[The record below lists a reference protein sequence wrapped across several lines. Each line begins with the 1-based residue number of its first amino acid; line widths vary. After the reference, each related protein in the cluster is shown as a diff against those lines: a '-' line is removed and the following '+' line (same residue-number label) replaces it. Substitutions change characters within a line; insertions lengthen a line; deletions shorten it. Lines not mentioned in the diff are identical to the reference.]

1 MEQNKELALDTEKN
15 QENET
20 NLIQEAV
27 NNKVTELMTG
37 MLQNICLKDQ
47 EAQNGKRFEEKEKQ
61 RKLFMEAMAS
71 ASAEIPKITTNKEV
85 YDKDS
90 KPIYKY
96 PDLATIV
103 NNVRPVLAKHGLFVE
118 FRSIPD
124 FSNSTMSTMLI
135 VHHKGGYSYKSE
147 IFTVRVRD
155 INDVQSLGSAVTYSK
170 RYMFCSMFNIC
181 AEPDDDGNKAS
192 GREQNQVKEIKK
204 AENPEQKEKEL
215 PAKPQKPEQPKPNE
229 GKQKYVCEECGKEI
243 SENEYNTFK
252 RQNKHAY
259 CLDCQENAKV
269 NQ

>member
-20 NLIQEAV
+20 NLIQEGI

-37 MLQNICLKDQ
+37 MLQDICLKDQ
-47 EAQNGKRFEEKEKQ
+47 EAQNAKRFEEKEKQ

-71 ASAEIPKITTNKEV
+71 ASVEIPKITTNKEV

-103 NNVRPVLAKHGLFVE
+103 NNVKPVLAKHGLFVE

-124 FSNSTMSTMLI
+124 FANSTMSTMLI
-135 VHHKGGYSYKSE
+135 VHHKDGYSYKSE

-155 INDVQSLGSAVTYSK
+155 MNDIQNLGSAVTYSK

-181 AEPDDDGNKAS
+181 AESDDDGNKAS
-192 GREQNQVKEIKK
+192 GREQNQVKEIEKEKK
-204 AENPEQKEKEL
+204 QKEQAKQEKAL
-215 PAKPQKPEQPKPNE
+215 PPKPQKPEEPQS
-229 GKQKYVCEECGKEI
+229 GTSRQKYTCADCGKEI
-243 SENEYNTFK
+243 SETEYSTFA
-252 RQNKHAY
+252 RQNRPAY
-259 CLDCQENAKV
+259 CFKCQENH
-269 NQ
+269 